1 MIKSETLAV
10 VALIA
15 VLLVSSVMMGL
26 LVRKIDMPRAKEEA
40 KFFDVRTSTNAVVK
54 VEVESADIN
63 NVGIKDAL
71 EILRNEQTNWLAV
84 IGFFGVIFGLVV
96 PVGSYLLQRQSLKEE
111 REIIVKNCE
120 DKAKQKI
127 DENIARMK
135 DELKLVLSCLSSNF
149 DGLLANLVIDL
160 LGGNLSWKKVTNW
173 VIAFDMC
180 LDCLVRAKSGTRI
193 AEIVNKYKEY
203 IEDSRSKHPS
213 EWLKAIDYLNKNACK
228 SDAFV
233 QGNAYRELLGSDS
246 VTYVWLKSFFTPIY
260 PWKFA

>member
-1 MIKSETLAV
+1 MKSET
-10 VALIA
+10 IA
-15 VLLVSSVMMGL
+15 IGSMIMVLLVSGAMMWL
-26 LVRKIDMPRAKEEA
+26 LVWKIDMQRTKEEA
-40 KFFDVRTSTNAVVK
+40 KIFEVNTPTNAVVK

-96 PVGSYLLQRQSLKEE
+96 PVGSYLLQRQSLKDE
-111 REIIVKNCE
+111 REIIVKTCE
-120 DKAKQKI
+120 DRAKQKI

-135 DELKLVLSCLSSNF
+135 DELRPVLNFLSSSF
-149 DGLLANLVIDL
+149 DERLAIDL
-160 LGGNLSWKKVTNW
+160 LGCNLSWKKVVNW
-173 VIAFDMC
+173 VISFDMC
-180 LDCLVRAKSGTRI
+180 LDCLVRAKSGARI
-193 AEIVNKYKEY
+193 VEIVNKYKKY
-203 IEDSRSKHPS
+203 IEDLCSKHPS
-213 EWLKAIDYLNKNACK
+213 EWQRAIDYLSKNACK

-260 PWKFA
+260 PWKFT